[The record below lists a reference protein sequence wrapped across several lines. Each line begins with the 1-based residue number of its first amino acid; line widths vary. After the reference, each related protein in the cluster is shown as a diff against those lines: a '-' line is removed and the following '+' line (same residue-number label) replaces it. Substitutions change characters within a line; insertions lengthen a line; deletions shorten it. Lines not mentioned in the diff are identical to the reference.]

1 MYWASN
7 TFTLPAE
14 GRDKE
19 KVIIK
24 SVVEKNTT
32 KTNLK

>member
-14 GRDKE
+14 GRNKE
-19 KVIIK
+19 RLITK
-24 SVVEKNTT
+24 SVVEKITAIASQ
-32 KTNLK
+32 K